1 MDNETHME
9 EWRAQT
15 FDSYQVLV
23 DIGIPVKSALQEVE
37 RAQFP
42 PVK

>member
-1 MDNETHME
+1 MDDATHTE

-23 DIGIPVKSALQEVE
+23 DIGIPVKSAIEKAG

-42 PVK
+42 TAK